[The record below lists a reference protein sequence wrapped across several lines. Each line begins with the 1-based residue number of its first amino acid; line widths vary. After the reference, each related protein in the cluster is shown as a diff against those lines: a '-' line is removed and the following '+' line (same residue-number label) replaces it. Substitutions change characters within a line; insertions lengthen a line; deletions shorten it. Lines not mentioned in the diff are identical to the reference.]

1 MLKIKQ
7 LDNNQD
13 IKGKRVL
20 LRVDFNVPLNDGSI
34 SETSRIQKVLPTI
47 KSLINKKAKVI
58 IISHLGRPK
67 GKIDPK
73 LTLKPI
79 AKKLSGYL
87 NQDVI
92 FLDKNIGKNVIE
104 KSKEIHN
111 GEVLLLENLRFSNEE
126 ELNTEYFAKELS
138 KNGDIYINEA
148 FSCSHRAHASVSEI
162 TKYIDSCAGEMLL
175 EEVNIIKML
184 TSNAKKPV
192 TCIIGGSKISTKIG
206 VLSNLVK
213 KMETI
218 IIVGAM
224 ANNFIKYKGYNIGK
238 SLFEKNQENLSK
250 EIIEKCKTNKCN
262 LVLPEDVI
270 VAKDN
275 KSKGQ
280 LKALDKIKD
289 EEVIFDIGEKTANRI
304 CKIIDKS
311 KTILWNGPA
320 GYFEVDEFSTGS
332 NKIAKKISENTK
344 NKSLISIVGG
354 GDTVAAINKFDCS
367 DGFTYI
373 STAGGAFLELLE
385 GKNLPGI
392 KALEIKNK

>member
-7 LDNNQD
+7 LDNDLNVE
-13 IKGKRVL
+13 GKRVL
-20 LRVDFNVPLNDGSI
+20 LRVDFNVPLSDGSI

-47 KSLINKKAKVI
+47 KSLISKKAKII

-67 GKIDPK
+67 GKIVSE

-87 NQDVI
+87 DQNVI
-92 FLDKNIGKNVIE
+92 FLDKNIGQNVIE
-104 KSKEIHN
+104 KSKEIPN
-111 GEVLLLENLRFSNEE
+111 GNVLLLENLRFCKEE
-126 ELNTEYFAKELS
+126 ELNAESFAKELS

-162 TKYIDSCAGEMLL
+162 TKHIDSFAGKMLL
-175 EEVNIIKML
+175 EEVNFIKML

-206 VLSNLVK
+206 VLSNLIK
-213 KMETI
+213 KMETV

-224 ANNFIKYKGYNIGK
+224 ANNFIKYAGYNIGK
-238 SLFEKNQENLSK
+238 SLFEKNQENLLK
-250 EIIEKCKTNKCN
+250 EIIEKCKTNNSN

-280 LKALDKIKD
+280 LKNLDKIND
-289 EEVIFDIGEKTANRI
+289 TDIILDIGEKTANKI

-320 GYFEVDEFSTGS
+320 GYFESNEFSTGS

-392 KALEIKNK
+392 KVLEINE

>member
-7 LDNNQD
+7 LDNDLN
-13 IKGKRVL
+13 IEGKRVL
-20 LRVDFNVPLNDGSI
+20 LRVDLNVPLNDGSVT
-34 SETSRIQKVLPTI
+34 ETSRIQKVLPTI
-47 KSLINKKAKVI
+47 KFLINKKAKII

-67 GKIDPK
+67 GKIVPE

-79 AKKLSGYL
+79 AKKLSNYL
-87 NQDVI
+87 NQDVD
-92 FLDKNIGKNVIE
+92 FLNANTGNNVIK
-104 KSKEIHN
+104 KSKELPD
-111 GEVLLLENLRFSNEE
+111 GKVLLLENLRFCKDE
-126 ELNTEYFAKELS
+126 ELNTVSFAKELS

-162 TKYIDSCAGEMLL
+162 TNHMESYAGKMLL
-175 EEVNIIKML
+175 EEVNFIKML

-213 KMETI
+213 KMQNI

-238 SLFEKNQENLSK
+238 SLYEKDQEKLLGDIS
-250 EIIEKCKTNKCN
+250 EKCKENNCN
-262 LVLPEDVI
+262 LILPEDVI

-280 LKALDKIKD
+280 LKALDKIND
-289 EEVIFDIGEKTANRI
+289 DDTILDIGEKTSN
-304 CKIIDKS
+304 KISDIINKS

-320 GYFEVDEFSTGS
+320 GYFENKEFSSGS
-332 NKIAKKISENTK
+332 NKIAKKINENTK
-344 NKSLISIVGG
+344 NKLITSIAGG
-354 GDTVAAINKFDCS
+354 GDTVAAINKFGCS

-392 KALEIKNK
+392 KALETNE

>member
-1 MLKIKQ
+1 MPKIKQ
-7 LDNNQD
+7 LNINQN
-13 IKGKRVL
+13 IEGKRVL
-20 LRVDFNVPLNDGSI
+20 LRVDFNVPLNNGSI
-34 SETSRIQKVLPTI
+34 TETSRIKKVLPTI
-47 KSLINKKAKVI
+47 KSLINKKAKII

-67 GKIDPK
+67 GKIIPA

-79 AKKLSGYL
+79 AKKLSNYL

-92 FLDKNIGKNVIE
+92 FLDESIGKNVIE
-104 KSKEIHN
+104 KSKKIPN
-111 GEVLLLENLRFSNEE
+111 GNVLLLENLRFCSEE
-126 ELNTEYFAKELS
+126 ELNTESFAKELS

-162 TKYIDSCAGEMLL
+162 TKHIDSFAGKMLF
-175 EEVNIIKML
+175 EEVNFINML

-206 VLSNLVK
+206 VFSNLIK
-213 KMETI
+213 KMENVVV
-218 IIVGAM
+218 VGAM
-224 ANNFIKYKGYNIGK
+224 ANNFIQYKGYNIGK
-238 SLFEKNQENLSK
+238 SLFEKNQENLLK
-250 EIIEKCKTNKCN
+250 DIIEKCKINNCN
-262 LVLPEDVI
+262 LVLPTDVI

-280 LKALDKIKD
+280 LKSLDKID
-289 EEVIFDIGEKTANRI
+289 DTDLILDVGEKTIN
-304 CKIIDKS
+304 KISEIIEKS

-320 GYFEVDEFSTGS
+320 GYFEIEEFSLGS

-344 NKSLISIVGG
+344 NKSIISIAGG
-354 GDTVAAINKFDCS
+354 GDTVAAINKFGCY

-385 GKNLPGI
+385 GKILPGI
-392 KALEIKNK
+392 KALEINE